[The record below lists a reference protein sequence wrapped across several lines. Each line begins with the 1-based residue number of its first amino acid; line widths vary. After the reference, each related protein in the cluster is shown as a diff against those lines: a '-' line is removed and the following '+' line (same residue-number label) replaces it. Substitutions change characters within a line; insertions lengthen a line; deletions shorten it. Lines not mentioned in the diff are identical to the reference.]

1 MICTEFLQTWIQED
15 GVPGAK
21 LQVAMFPPGTT
32 PVVIELVVGGGTNCP
47 KLKKAEPSR
56 RFNSK
61 IFFMLQGFNCS
72 V

>member
-1 MICTEFLQTWIQED
+1 MICTELRQTWMQEE

-21 LQVAMFPPGTT
+21 LQVAMFPPGTI
-32 PVVIELVVGGGTNCP
+32 PVVIELVVGGGVNCP
-47 KLKKAEPSR
+47 KLKKVEQIR

-61 IFFMLQGFNCS
+61 IFFMLQGFNNS